1 MGNSLHA
8 QGYETK
14 FKATGFKPGDVYHTD
29 EGVNVSLTGGGLE
42 VEIPLGPALP
52 GPIPLRPV
60 VHYHGKYSQPLNS
73 NWAYGQAFRD
83 GFIGLGWTAGQVD
96 AYEKAYKRW
105 LPPNLPFGEAH
116 PGQLIFR
123 AGSTALGSSSPDL
136 TLTSPFGKTTS
147 YYLGMPGAYT
157 YKSSNSGNSPH
168 SDVATIGAVARTMA
182 PEWDRTAAP
191 MSGPGMDV
199 LPGTTVSSSLGDSI
213 GARLSGGT
221 TLVFGPSVDRIFR
234 RWSASVNPIISELLL
249 VPHEIL
255 QVDRDFITLWR
266 RSRNVYSR
274 EWDPKDV
281 NGTSA
286 DYRWTQSVYH
296 PVWIKTRSGFRADIT
311 IYRNTPGG
319 HNGTLSDGGIL
330 TGYRVS
336 INHGATWFQVGYASG
351 VTSGPT
357 VTFGGMD
364 TNQADGAS
372 FGGFTPPSPGGT
384 GLNPLYDFQPGTTI
398 GYDSNYSSPFFW
410 ELEYTSASLGFGASS
425 ITYSGLTTAFE
436 WRGPQG
442 QLSRLTTP
450 SGKTYTFTHEL
461 FRGVGTNPR
470 SAAHGVNW
478 LWNPDTPYA
487 LDYYSMVTRMDV
499 QENLTGSVQTRSTT
513 YRWKLPEVDPTSP
526 WGTIRWISPTQGVAQ
541 TLPGGETILHVFC
554 PPIDSDS
561 SSIPLEPVGRTLLA
575 ARQAVSARY
584 HYVPG
589 DSSWESFFSRGAD
602 PATTTWYARERFEGW
617 DLRSWERTIQTPHG
631 ANPVFLST
639 NTEPR
644 PTRTIREE
652 KAGPVEV
659 TEQDDW
665 NKALSQYEVKRTYVM
680 APGAAPLAQF
690 WAPGALQGLNA
701 PLSPGISTYLRP
713 PGLAEPTPS
722 GALAHQVTRTF
733 FSSDTS
739 AALLDREQKVETKV
753 ILAPATGATGFTRR
767 VQNTFDSG
775 ARAHVVTQADQ
786 LDLLGG
792 ANALSLRFNQQ
803 PLGLF
808 EVNQLLGVTLMSS
821 LAGTEL
827 SGQVGAAYGYDATG
841 RFMSSIQ
848 QSGANWSEQ
857 EPDHDNMGRPL
868 THKDPNG
875 FSTRYAWDT
884 LGRLTGIFPEP
895 LESATAIRPE
905 NTLRRT
911 TLTRGSQTLV
921 YHYNGFGELI
931 GEERAGP
938 GGQVSHKV
946 HGYDPGGRKTFET
959 TWQQG
964 PVSDFTEWARPK
976 VGGNGITAWTY
987 DGRGRVIRVVNANGE
1002 ATDTDY
1008 LTPFRTQRKVYPD
1021 VAGVSTTAASLFD
1034 RDVLGRLVKVTD
1046 AAGQVTSYAYDAA
1059 GRIRRVQQGS
1069 QIRSWAY
1076 DLFGR
1081 LDTLIQ
1087 PESGTTRYA
1096 AFTVTGKPTRVT
1108 YGYGSA
1114 TPKTISTTFD
1124 ALSRPLAVTGSDG
1137 SVDQAF
1143 VYDGAAAGG
1152 RSAFGHAMAQ
1162 LSYSRDRSIELWYTY
1177 DGLNGR
1183 LGRLDTRVGDGAAPA
1198 SPGQNF
1204 SQTFDYAEDGL
1215 RQSASVDGRTQRIS
1229 LDPASRLPLG
1239 ITHSRSDGY
1248 TLLVAN
1254 FTQDGLLWAP
1264 TRIDYGNGAFTEL
1277 GYRPDQTGL
1286 ASLSHSLPGT
1296 VGLRAAWIYNYDG
1309 AGWLKGDGQDAYQY
1323 DPLGRLSQAL
1333 VQRLNSP
1340 QVLTQKFGYDTVGNL
1355 LSSVTT
1361 PNTGALPSTLSN
1373 FAFPSDATE
1382 LARRNQLPAGQTGAQ
1397 YDPQGNLTYVW
1408 KTVSASGP
1416 FLQMTYDAL
1425 GRVQAMYDSASGL
1438 KETYAYTPEGLRTRI
1453 DIFRGT
1459 ALRKTRFKI
1468 YNDQHQMVSEY
1479 EIAQVEAPA
1488 AARAQLAATRDS
1500 QTRPAVPNARSLRSK
1515 SGRKAKVAHKDAM
1528 LLAEAIRSGRSKT
1541 PAGTP
1546 AVRYRNN
1553 DGTFPGPFPSL
1564 IDHNG
1569 PAGAYITYPIGAVTV
1584 SQGVAISFT
1593 GTTDFGADYT
1603 WDFGDGTPTAYG
1615 SFEPGSRTT
1624 TISHVFNTLSNPAFQ
1639 VTYTVR
1645 NTAGGYTQS
1654 SAALGVTVVMPAL
1667 PVIKA
1672 FTADG
1677 LKDTATA
1684 YWGDSALLAWDV
1696 TGATSL
1702 SIDQGVGTV
1711 SQALQ
1716 GSVGVTNLQAT
1727 TTYTLTATNAAG
1739 SVTQGVRIRVLPK
1752 IQSFSAD
1759 ANPIDAGTRT
1769 TLGWNIAGATAVS
1782 LQEGGDPPWDVTGT
1796 TTRPVNPLAPM
1807 LYVLTASNADG
1818 TSPSSSLRLNVTPV
1832 ISTFSASP
1840 GTISPGQ
1847 TTTLSWATVGTG
1859 LTLTMTPGIGLVTG
1873 TSQGVSPAASTIYT
1887 LTATNSYTSVSRSVA
1902 VNLNGLPTI
1911 LSQPRNQSVVAG
1923 QAGTFSVDVSGPGPL
1938 SYQWVKN
1945 GVPVSGATGSSYT
1958 TSATVLADDGT
1969 TFTVMV
1975 ANAYGSVLSQS
1986 ATLSVAPDLVAPTVA
2001 ATETGSSG
2009 IIALAATASDNV
2021 GVSRVEFH
2029 VDGVLEGAATASPY
2043 RIGLDSTTLNDGS
2056 HTLIAKAYDSA
2067 GNMGASTPVVFIIA
2081 NATGVP
2087 PAIAAQPIDQVV
2099 MAGQMATFTVSAG
2112 GSGAPTYQWYFV
2124 PPGGASRMAITGA
2137 TNATYTTPATTPT
2150 DSGTTYTVTITN
2162 AYGSVTSAP
2171 ATLTVNP
2178 ASQVG
2183 ILVWKRD
2190 IVYVGTKEVGE
2201 IDADGLHITQVDHL
2215 GSPRLL
2221 SDRNGNLEDEQK
2233 YMPFGQYLDG
2243 QQKSRKGFTGHEQT
2257 DPSGLIYMQ
2266 ARFYAPMYGRFLS
2279 PDPARDQHFE
2289 ETQSWNIYSYV
2300 QNNPTMKIDPT
2311 GMVGE
2316 EISMLMSALTW
2327 YLSKSSVSAS
2337 HPATKGSGTYHPKH
2351 GMTLKEKR
2359 FSSPPPPSSPDHG
2372 LNPSGLK
2379 VSFDPGVVGN
2389 VGSHV
2394 PSILKTAA
2402 GEAGVTSI
2410 RFSSINDGKSHANNS
2425 KHYLGG
2431 NPGMDISVLNGLH
2444 VKPGS
2449 ALVLSFQKA
2458 VDKAAGSASG
2468 QNFGPDYF
2476 TKNGKLFTPDE
2487 KTKNT
2492 HQNHI
2497 HLWIKKEEVKR

>member
-1 MGNSLHA
+1 MSLSRVIVVLSLVAFLGNNLHA

-52 GPIPLRPV
+52 GPIPIRPV

-73 NWAYGQAFRD
+73 SWAYGQAFRD
-83 GFIGLGWTAGQVD
+83 GFVMGDWSHEKQD
-96 AYEKAYKRW
+96 DYEKAYKRW

-116 PGQLIFR
+116 PGYLSFR
-123 AGSTALGSSSPDL
+123 AGSTAPGSFAPDL

-157 YKSSNSGNSPH
+157 YVSSNSGDV
-168 SDVATIGAVARTMA
+168 SDIDTLAKTMA
-182 PEWDRTAAP
+182 PEWDRAVAP
-191 MSGPGMDV
+191 VSGPGCGV
-199 LPGTTVSSSLGDSI
+199 LPGTPVSQSLGTAI
-213 GARLSGGT
+213 GVRLSGGT
-221 TLVFGPSVDRIFR
+221 TLIFGPSDDQIFR
-234 RWSASVNPIISELLL
+234 RWTASINPILSELLL

-255 QVDRDFITLWR
+255 QVDKDFVTLWR
-266 RSRNVYSR
+266 RGRNVYSHD
-274 EWDPKDV
+274 WDSKDV
-281 NGTSA
+281 NGTLA
-286 DYRWTQSVYH
+286 DYRWAQSIYH
-296 PVWIKTRSGFRADIT
+296 PVWIKTRSGFRADVT
-311 IYRNTPGG
+311 IFRNAPAG
-319 HNGTLSDGGIL
+319 HNACLSDGGIL

-336 INHGATWFQVGYASG
+336 INDGATWFQVGYAPG
-351 VTSGPT
+351 TTSGPT

-364 TNQADGAS
+364 TKSADGAV
-372 FGGFTPPSPGGT
+372 FGGFTPPHSRGSDGSP
-384 GLNPLYDFQPGTTI
+384 LSDFQPGTTI
-398 GYDSNYSSPFFW
+398 GYDSIYTNPFFW
-410 ELEYTSASLGFGASS
+410 ELEYTSASLEFGAST
-425 ITYSGLTTAFE
+425 ITYGDLTTSFE
-436 WRGPQG
+436 WNGPQG
-442 QLSRLTTP
+442 QLSKLTTP
-450 SGKTYTFTHEL
+450 SGKTYTFAHQL
-461 FRGVGTNPR
+461 FQGVGTNPR
-470 SAAHGVNW
+470 SAISGISW
-478 LWNPDTPYA
+478 LWSPTTPTSF
-487 LDYYSMVTRMDV
+487 DYYSMVTRMDV
-499 QENLTGSVQTRSTT
+499 QENQAGSPQTRTT
-513 YRWKLPEVDPTSP
+513 AYRWKLPEVDPMSP
-526 WGTIRWISPTQGVAQ
+526 TGTIQWASPAQGVAQ
-541 TLPGGETILHVFC
+541 TLPSGETILHVFS
-554 PPIDSDS
+554 PPMNGGTL
-561 SSIPLEPVGRTLLA
+561 PTTLEQEGRTFLA
-575 ARQAVSARY
+575 TRQAVAARY
-584 HYVPG
+584 HYVSG
-589 DSSWESFFSRGAD
+589 DTSWLSFLGRGSD
-602 PATTTWYARERFEGW
+602 PSTTTWYARERFEGW
-617 DLRSWERTIQTPHG
+617 DLRSWETRIRASRG
-631 ANPVFLST
+631 ANPTYLST

-644 PTRTIREE
+644 PTRTLKEE
-652 KAGPVEV
+652 KDGPVEI
-659 TEQDDW
+659 TELDGW
-665 NKALSQYEVKRTYVM
+665 NADLGNYAVKRTYVM
-680 APGAAPLAQF
+680 AAGTSPPSQF

-701 PLSPGISTYLRP
+701 PLSPGEASYVRH
-713 PGLAEPTPS
+713 PGLTESSPI
-722 GALAHQVTRTF
+722 GALAHQVTLTM
-733 FSSDTS
+733 FSSDKT

-753 ILAPATGATGFTRR
+753 ILAPPTGATGFTGRI
-767 VQNTFDSG
+767 QNNFDSG
-775 ARAHVVTQADQ
+775 ERAHIIGQADQ

-792 ANALSLRFNQQ
+792 TNTLSLVFDQQ

-808 EVNQLLGVTLMSS
+808 KVNQLWGVTLRSS
-821 LAGTEL
+821 DTGTEL
-827 SGQVGAAYGYDATG
+827 SGRVGATYRYEPTG
-841 RFMSSIQ
+841 RFMTSIQ
-848 QSGANWSEQ
+848 QSGAGWSEQ

-875 FSTRYAWDT
+875 FSTHFAWDT
-884 LGRLTGIFPEP
+884 LGRLTGISPDT

-946 HGYDPGGRKTFET
+946 HGYDSGGRKTFET

-964 PVSDFTEWARPK
+964 PVSDFTEWAKPK
-976 VGGNGITAWTY
+976 LGGHGITAWTY
-987 DGRGRVIRVVNANGE
+987 DGRGRVIRLVNANGE

-1008 LTPFRTQRKVYPD
+1008 LTPLRTRRKVYPD
-1021 VAGVSTTAASLFD
+1021 VAGVSTTATSLFD
-1034 RDVLGRLVKVTD
+1034 KDVLGRLVKITD

-1059 GRIRRVQQGS
+1059 GRIRQVQQGT

-1108 YGYGSA
+1108 YGYGSIA
-1114 TPKTISTTFD
+1114 PKTISTTFD
-1124 ALSRPLAVTGSDG
+1124 ALSRPLAVTSSDG

-1143 VYDGAAAGG
+1143 VYDGVAAGG

-1162 LSYSRDRSIELWYTY
+1162 LSYSRDRNIELWYTY

-1183 LGRLDTRVGDGAAPA
+1183 LGRLDTRVGDGTAPA
-1198 SPGQNF
+1198 DPGQQF

-1215 RQSASVDGRTQRIS
+1215 RQAASMDGRTQRIS

-1264 TRIDYGNGAFTEL
+1264 TRIDYGNGAYTEL

-1296 VGLRAAWIYNYDG
+1296 VGPRAAWIYSYDG
-1309 AGWLKGDGQDAYQY
+1309 AGWLKGDGQDSYHY

-1340 QVLTQKFGYDTVGNL
+1340 QVLTQKFAYDTVGNL

-1361 PNTGALPSTLSN
+1361 ANAGSLPGTLSN
-1373 FAFPSDATE
+1373 FTFPSNAIE

-1416 FLQMTYDAL
+1416 FIQMAYDAL

-1453 DIFRGT
+1453 DTFSGT
-1459 ALRKTRFKI
+1459 ALQRTRYKI
-1468 YNDQHQMVSEY
+1468 YNDQRQMVSEY
-1479 EIAQVEAPA
+1479 EVALIEAPA
-1488 AARAQLAATRDS
+1488 ATRTQLAATRDS
-1500 QTRPAVPNARSLRSK
+1500 KAKRAAPKVPSLRSK
-1515 SGRKAKVAHKDAM
+1515 SSRAAKVARKDAM
-1528 LLAEAIRSGRSKT
+1528 RLAEAKGGGRSKSPT
-1541 PAGTP
+1541 GTP
-1546 AVRYRNN
+1546 AIRYRNN
-1553 DGTFPGPFPSL
+1553 DGTFPGPSPSL
-1564 IDHNG
+1564 IDNNG

-1584 SQGVAISFT
+1584 SQGFATSFT
-1593 GTTDFGADYT
+1593 GTTDFGTDYI
-1603 WDFGDGTPTAYG
+1603 WDFGDGTPAVYG
-1615 SFEPGSRTT
+1615 SFEPGSRTIT
-1624 TISHVFNTLSNPAFQ
+1624 VSHVFNTLSSPAFQ

-1645 NTAGGYTQS
+1645 STAGGYTQS
-1654 SAALGVTVVMPAL
+1654 SATLGVAVVMPAL
-1667 PVIKA
+1667 PVIQA

-1684 YWGDSALLAWDV
+1684 YWGDSAVLAWDV

-1702 SIDQGVGTV
+1702 GIDQGVGAV
-1711 SQALQ
+1711 SQVLQ
-1716 GSVGVTNLQAT
+1716 GSVGLTNLQAT

-1759 ANPIDAGTRT
+1759 ANPIDAGTGT

-1796 TTRPVNPLAPM
+1796 TTRSVDPLAPT
-1807 LYVLTASNADG
+1807 LYALSASNADG
-1818 TSPSSSLRLNVTPV
+1818 ISPTSSLRLNVTPV
-1832 ISTFSASP
+1832 LSAFSASP
-1840 GTISPGQ
+1840 GTLSPGQ
-1847 TTTLSWATVGTG
+1847 TSTLSWTAVGTN
-1859 LTLTMTPGIGLVTG
+1859 LTLTLAPDIGLVTG
-1873 TSQGVSPAASTIYT
+1873 TSQAVSPASSTIYT

-1911 LSQPRNQSVVAG
+1911 LSQPRSQSVMAG
-1923 QAGTFSVDVSGPGPL
+1923 QTGTFSVEASGPGPL
-1938 SYQWVKN
+1938 SYQWMRN
-1945 GVPVSGATGSSYT
+1945 GAPVSGATGASYT
-1958 TSATVLADDGT
+1958 TPATVVADDGT
-1969 TFTVMV
+1969 TFAVMV
-1975 ANAYGSVLSQS
+1975 ANAYGSVLSQP

-2001 ATETGSSG
+2001 ASEMGSSG
-2009 IIALAATASDNV
+2009 IITLAATASDNV
-2021 GVSRVEFH
+2021 GVTRVEFH
-2029 VDGVLEGAATASPY
+2029 VDGILEGAATASPY
-2043 RIGLDSTTLNDGS
+2043 RIGLDSTTLNDAS
-2056 HTLIAKAYDSA
+2056 HTLVAKAYDTA
-2067 GNMGASTPVVFIIA
+2067 GNMGASMPVVFTIA
-2081 NATGVP
+2081 NATGEP
-2087 PAIAAQPIDQVV
+2087 PGIAVQPIDQVV
-2099 MAGQMATFTVSAG
+2099 MAGQMATFNVTAS
-2112 GSGAPTYQWYFV
+2112 GSGAPTYQWYLL
-2124 PPGGASRMAITGA
+2124 PPGGATPMAISGA
-2137 TNATYTTPATTPT
+2137 TDATCTTPATTLT

-2190 IVYVGTKEVGE
+2190 IVYIGAKEVGE

-2221 SDRNGNLEDEQK
+2221 SDKNGTLEDEQK

-2266 ARFYAPMYGRFLS
+2266 ARFYAPWYGRFLS

-2300 QNNPTMKIDPT
+2300 QNNPTMKVDST
-2311 GMVGE
+2311 GMFWEELGNFIKGNGWTKSESAYTTKPDVPKPLPPKVNQLLVKMSSKLDEKIVVTATTNGKHNPGSAHPDGE
-2316 EISMLMSALTW
+2316 AVDLRYPKNPEKMLKAAAESGAQFGLDEKKHPT
-2327 YLSKSSVSAS
+2327 
-2337 HPATKGSGTYHPKH
+2337 PATKG
-2351 GMTLKEKR
+2351 
-2359 FSSPPPPSSPDHG
+2359 
-2372 LNPSGLK
+2372 
-2379 VSFDPGVVGN
+2379 
-2389 VGSHV
+2389 
-2394 PSILKTAA
+2394 A
-2402 GEAGVTSI
+2402 
-2410 RFSSINDGKSHANNS
+2410 
-2425 KHYLGG
+2425 
-2431 NPGMDISVLNGLH
+2431 
-2444 VKPGS
+2444 
-2449 ALVLSFQKA
+2449 
-2458 VDKAAGSASG
+2458 
-2468 QNFGPDYF
+2468 
-2476 TKNGKLFTPDE
+2476 
-2487 KTKNT
+2487 
-2492 HQNHI
+2492 HI
-2497 HLWIKKEEVKR
+2497 HLQVRPGKGGSRGDLPKVSPSVAPVTPTWNGFLF